1 MNKKHPVARFVIGK
15 APRWLGACAVILISS
30 AWFTPLAEEVASES
44 ETNQQERVIQTYGP
58 VQALDTLW
66 VIANRFHPNRSVTI
80 YQTMAAIM
88 DANPQAFPTDNV
100 HDLHA
105 GHFLEI
111 PTGDRIRQIDA
122 EEAYQRIVPQ
132 LGGTV
137 QARTRAQQNA
147 ELAEREAQLVTLR
160 EALEQAQ
167 QDAER
172 YAADNDAMQSR
183 LRELERAL
191 EQVRAEL
198 EASVALEQ
206 ETGEALRLARQ
217 EREQLAQQVSEAEV
231 PDWRWFIQWPGV
243 LVTVGLLILL
253 LLALRGASRGRDR
266 KEVHDSPHKVAT
278 AAHLSKQDEPQVAEI
293 DSTETPEHDASERT
307 RSESVAAS
315 ETGEDAEPS
324 EAEVLE
330 SQAPES
336 TREAFREIDEILA
349 EAEADAD
356 PDSDVDEGQTEDEA
370 AAFSRDQQ
378 AAQLDLARAYI
389 EMGELAEAR
398 AAIDEVFDQTDAE
411 LREEALALLKKIEDK
426 E

>member
-1 MNKKHPVARFVIGK
+1 MIGK
-15 APRWLGACAVILISS
+15 VSIWIGACAVVLLSS
-30 AWFTPLAEEVASES
+30 AWFTPGAEEVASEP

-66 VIANRFHPNRSVTI
+66 VIANRFHPDRSVTI

-111 PTGDRIRQIDA
+111 PTADRIRQFDA

-132 LGGTV
+132 LGGVV

-147 ELAEREAQLVTLR
+147 ELAEREAQLAALR
-160 EALEQAQ
+160 EALDEAQ
-167 QDAER
+167 QDVER
-172 YAADNDAMQSR
+172 YASDNDAMQSR
-183 LRELERAL
+183 LRELERVL

-198 EASVALEQ
+198 EASIALEQ

-217 EREQLAQQVSEAEV
+217 EREQLAQQVSDAEV

-243 LVTVGLLILL
+243 LVTVGLLILF
-253 LLALRGASRGRDR
+253 LLALRGAGRGRAR
-266 KEVHDSPHKVAT
+266 KELHDSPHKVAT
-278 AAHLSKQDEPQVAEI
+278 AAHLSNQDELESVEA
-293 DSTETPEHDASERT
+293 ETPESPEGSQGER
-307 RSESVAAS
+307 AAS
-315 ETGEDAEPS
+315 EHVAEPEETGEATETS
-324 EAEVLE
+324 ETEELE
-330 SQAPES
+330 SQAPE
-336 TREAFREIDEILA
+336 TKHEAFREIDEILA
-349 EAEADAD
+349 EAEANAD

-370 AAFSRDQQ
+370 AAYSRDQQ

-389 EMGELAEAR
+389 EMGELDEAR
-398 AAIDEVFDQTDAE
+398 AAIDEVFEQTDAE
-411 LREEALALLKKIEDK
+411 LRQEALALLKKIEDK